1 MMATRKWMDNAFWH
15 NEEKEMAEAILVITD
30 DNNREITQVVTVR
43 KFDINGD
50 LNTDF
55 QELMAEVGEEKI
67 DENTKE
73 RQERKSKEKEIEE
86 QRKKAEEQ
94 ARELEKLFDAK
105 IKILEI
111 DAIKNTS
118 NKSLK
123 SKLRRSKNQVEL
135 NLYAQLIM
143 MEELGLGFVLNDSE
157 KTE

>member
-1 MMATRKWMDNAFWH
+1 MATRKWMDNAFWH

-55 QELMAEVGEEKI
+55 EELMAEVGEEKI

-73 RQERKSKEKEIEE
+73 RHERKSKEKEIEE

>member
-1 MMATRKWMDNAFWH
+1 MATRKWMDNAFWH
-15 NEEKEMAEAILVITD
+15 NEEKEMAEAILLITD
-30 DNNREITQVVTVR
+30 ENNREISQVVTVR

-50 LNTDF
+50 LNPDF
-55 QELMAEVGEEKI
+55 TELLEQIGEEKI

-73 RQERKSKEKEIEE
+73 RQERKSKEKEIDE

-111 DAIKNTS
+111 DQIKNTS
-118 NKSLK
+118 NKTLK
-123 SKLRRSKNQVEL
+123 SKLRRSKNLVEL

-143 MEELGLGFVLNDSE
+143 MEELGIGFVTNEAAES
-157 KTE
+157 K

>member
-1 MMATRKWMDNAFWH
+1 MSTRKWMDNAFWH

>member
-1 MMATRKWMDNAFWH
+1 MATRKWMDNAFWH

>member
-1 MMATRKWMDNAFWH
+1 MDNAFWH
-15 NEEKEMAEAILVITD
+15 NEEKEMAEAILIITD

-55 QELMAEVGEEKI
+55 EELMAEVGEEKI

-73 RQERKSKEKEIEE
+73 RHERKSKEKEIEE

>member
-1 MMATRKWMDNAFWH
+1 MANRKWMDNAFWH

>member
-15 NEEKEMAEAILVITD
+15 NEEKEMAEAILLITD
-30 DNNREITQVVTVR
+30 ENNREISQVVTVR

-50 LNTDF
+50 LNPDF
-55 QELMAEVGEEKI
+55 TELLEQIGEEKI

-73 RQERKSKEKEIEE
+73 RQERKSKEKEIDE

-111 DAIKNTS
+111 DQIKNTS
-118 NKSLK
+118 NKTLK
-123 SKLRRSKNQVEL
+123 SKLRRSKNLVEL

-143 MEELGLGFVLNDSE
+143 MEELGIGFVTNEAAES
-157 KTE
+157 K

>member
-30 DNNREITQVVTVR
+30 DNSREITQVVTVR

>member
-1 MMATRKWMDNAFWH
+1 MDNAFWH

>member
-1 MMATRKWMDNAFWH
+1 MATRKWMDNAFWH

-30 DNNREITQVVTVR
+30 DNSREITQVVTVR

>member
-1 MMATRKWMDNAFWH
+1 MDNAFWH

-30 DNNREITQVVTVR
+30 DNSREITQVVTVR

>member
-1 MMATRKWMDNAFWH
+1 MATRKWMDNAFWH

-157 KTE
+157 KAE

>member
-1 MMATRKWMDNAFWH
+1 MATRKWMDNAFWH
-15 NEEKEMAEAILVITD
+15 NEEKEMAEAILIITD

-55 QELMAEVGEEKI
+55 EELMAEVGEEKI

-73 RQERKSKEKEIEE
+73 RHERKSKEKEIEE

>member
-1 MMATRKWMDNAFWH
+1 MDNAFWH

-55 QELMAEVGEEKI
+55 EELMAEVGEEKI

-73 RQERKSKEKEIEE
+73 RHERKSKEKEIEE

>member
-1 MMATRKWMDNAFWH
+1 MATRKWMDNAFWH
-15 NEEKEMAEAILVITD
+15 NEEKEMAEAILIITD

-55 QELMAEVGEEKI
+55 QELMAEVGEQKI

-73 RQERKSKEKEIEE
+73 RHERKSKEKEIEE